1 MGKTSG
7 VISRIA
13 KPVPPEVMTRF
24 NFSVSAHCFIC
35 DCIAEISSGTI
46 LTEET
51 DQIFG
56 NSAKTSRKVGPD
68 RSVDIS
74 REAVSLT
81 LQNVRL
87 NW

>member
-1 MGKTSG
+1 M
-7 VISRIA
+7 ISRIA

-24 NFSVSAHCFIC
+24 NFSVSAHSFTC

-56 NSAKTSRKVGPD
+56 NSEKRSLNVGPD
-68 RSVDIS
+68 RSVDAS
-74 REAVSLT
+74 WEAVSLT
-81 LQNVRL
+81 IQM
-87 NW
+87 